1 MEKKNNND
9 NDNNNNKYE
18 KKADRGVVFDVYIV
32 VARGVRYLYIII

>member
-18 KKADRGVVFDVYIV
+18 KKPTAVFDVV
-32 VARGVRYLYIII
+32 AARGVRYLPI